1 MFSILPATEEK
12 TAVLANRENLELPV
26 SALVLTVDEEEQ
38 GYALFRVDR
47 DTVEILRL
55 RSPEGELEE
64 WLVRAVLNAAANRN
78 AITAQCS
85 ETVLFPLLQRLG
97 FFANGKGY
105 EVFIPEFFTRPCR
118 GG

>member
-12 TAVLANRENLELPV
+12 TAALAKREGIELPL
-26 SALVLTVDEEEQ
+26 SALVLTVGEEEQ

-47 DTVEILRL
+47 DTVEILCL
-55 RSPEGELEE
+55 RSPDGELEE

-78 AITAQCS
+78 AITAVCHD
-85 ETVLFPLLQRLG
+85 TVLFPLLQRLG
-97 FFANGKGY
+97 FAISGDGY
-105 EVFIPEFFTRPCR
+105 EVFIPEFFTRPCH

>member
-12 TAVLANRENLELPV
+12 TAALAKRENVGMPL
-26 SALVLTVDEEEQ
+26 SALVLTVDGEEQ

-47 DTVEILRL
+47 DTVDLLCL
-55 RSPEGELEE
+55 RSPDGELEE

-78 AITAQCS
+78 AITAVCR

-97 FFANGKGY
+97 FAVSGNGY
-105 EVFIPEFFTRPCR
+105 EVFIPEFFTRPCH